1 MSYHP
6 KCRCPGESG
15 AGNPCYSKGAMETPE
30 PDPQIAKEQRHKA
43 EKLRIPK
50 VERHIFL
57 CCDPTKA
64 KCCSRK
70 RTIRAWKYLTKRLKE
85 LGLRR
90 KGKIYA
96 SRANCLDICCGG
108 PIAVVYPDGIWYG
121 QCDPPALERILQ
133 EHLIGGQ
140 VVQEYLIAERPIGE
154 G

>member
-1 MSYHP
+1 
-6 KCRCPGESG
+6 
-15 AGNPCYSKGAMETPE
+15 METPE
-30 PDPQIAKEQRHKA
+30 PDPRITKEQRHKA

-70 RTIRAWKYLTKRLKE
+70 QTIRAWKYLTKRLKE

-108 PIAVVYPDGIWYG
+108 PIAVVYPEGVWYG

-140 VVQEYLIAERPIGE
+140 IVTDYRILEHPLPERPLTQE
-154 G
+154 ELDEED